1 MGMKEIITVIS
12 RPNGLDLLWQQ
23 GNESK
28 TEPFT
33 FDELVEMKINAGD
46 LLENP
51 KDYALDVNNHQ
62 IVTKKLSFLKK

>member
-1 MGMKEIITVIS
+1 MKEIITVIS

-33 FDELVEMKINAGD
+33 FEELVDMKINAGD

-51 KDYALDVNNHQ
+51 KDYALDVNNHR